1 MSKNLADRRMQ
12 SVIERPSILILRN
25 SLDSG
30 SIEQRTTD
38 LQREIDEEEHLI
50 KILSSKLEKI
60 TPTLIFVEKDVP
72 YKVMCMLREKHKIT
86 VVSNISEKKISAL
99 ARLTQ
104 TVSAHG
110 ITVIDKN
117 FALGKCKTFS
127 VKNLSKSA
135 RDNGFL
141 LESYRKTQTLTSED

>member
-1 MSKNLADRRMQ
+1 M
-12 SVIERPSILILRN
+12 
-25 SLDSG
+25 
-30 SIEQRTTD
+30 
-38 LQREIDEEEHLI
+38 I